1 MVVKTEKREKVE
13 RERERN
19 GFMEF
24 NFNGD
29 PIPGFRMEFHHM
41 LGAFCISTGHSQFP
55 AKKCCRIELRLRD
68 FEFHEA
74 IVVFDI
80 QRYSVLQ
87 RRCSEAVL

>member
-1 MVVKTEKREKVE
+1 MTKEKEKRYRPKGVSLIITQFLSSFLTKTEKREKVE

-29 PIPGFRMEFHHM
+29 PIPGFRMEFQHM

-55 AKKCCRIELRLRD
+55 AKK
-68 FEFHEA
+68 
-74 IVVFDI
+74 VT
-80 QRYSVLQ
+80 S
-87 RRCSEAVL
+87 